1 MRRKLE
7 VASPFNLALS
17 HLDFAFL
24 YSIRYDRR
32 HLRVQ
37 MLAGDETTELIDEVT
52 HLRGEL
58 LSDCT
63 ATLYIVGDE
72 TIEVSV
78 EQEFS
83 DCSSSISISGRSSGV
98 PGSSSSGGTHST
110 HSSSSDCGASCD
122 SGDSGDS
129 GHSSEHHSSL
139 YYAAKGSAATAAPPI
154 HVAVIQ
160 RRRVVGRSLPVAAWD
175 PVFNLATE
183 IVPTTQCTLQI
194 ALGTQMIVATFNP
207 LNFDEEAKE
216 LAMRQRGKST
226 WEWASA
232 RIRVTHYDFMSA
244 QLVVLGVSNL
254 PRFGVKQ
261 DIQEKMRYVL
271 ATTMRLQHSATTSA
285 RMLTSHLKKLRA
297 ERDKALHDAA
307 NPDFT
312 QHISGG
318 ANAVIA
324 MEVDVNMFFL
334 PEGIEL
340 MKKTMGLSSDCSAST
355 SSDGRESDRDGPTA
369 SSASSSSAA
378 PASSAPASSQSTSED
393 GTIECSASTS
403 SSGGGSS
410 SASSSGVLDSSSSSD
425 GGASHSDGGASSGAS
440 HSGASCS
447 ASTSSAPSSSSS
459 SGFAS
464 STPSLAHSASS
475 RSTSESGGSSSGGS
489 SSSGSTGE

>member
-58 LSDCT
+58 LSDS
-63 ATLYIVGDE
+63 AKLFIVGDE

-83 DCSSSISISGRSSGV
+83 ECSSSISISGRSSGV
-98 PGSSSSGGTHST
+98 PGSSSSGDST

-122 SGDSGDS
+122 SGHS
-129 GHSSEHHSSL
+129 GHSSEHSGHSSEHSSL
-139 YYAAKGSAATAAPPI
+139 YYAATGSAATAAPPI

-194 ALGTQMIVATFNP
+194 ALGTELIVATFNP

-216 LAMRQRGKST
+216 LAMRQRKKST

-285 RMLTSHLKKLRA
+285 RMLTARLKKLRA

-340 MKKTMGLSSDCSAST
+340 MKQKAGLSSDCSAST

-369 SSASSSSAA
+369 SSSASSSSAA

-447 ASTSSAPSSSSS
+447 ARTSSAPSSSS
-459 SGFAS
+459 GIAS
-464 STPSLAHSASS
+464 STRSWAHSASS